1 MQERK
6 DVVTMGGKPVTLVG
20 NELKVGDKAP
30 DFKVLDTAM
39 AEKSLKDYK
48 GKIKVISV
56 TPSLDTPVCDLQA
69 TWFNE
74 DVDKLGDVYVLNVSM
89 DLPFAL
95 KRYCAAKGFDKVA
108 TLSDHRDASFG
119 TAYGVLIKE
128 RRLLARAVFVLDRDN
143 VIRYVELVPEV
154 THAINYDAL
163 LEAVTKIAK

>member
-6 DVVTMGGKPVTLVG
+6 NIVTMGGKPVTLVG
-20 NELKVGDKAP
+20 PELKAGDKAP
-30 DFKVLDTAM
+30 DFKVLDTSM
-39 AEKSLKDYK
+39 AEKSLKDYE

-74 DVDKLGDVYVLNVSM
+74 DVDKLGNVYVLNISM

-95 KRYCAAKGFDKVA
+95 KRYCAAKGFDRVA

-128 RRLLARAVFVLDRDN
+128 KRLLTRSVFVVDSND
-143 VIRYVELVPEV
+143 VIRYVEVVPEA
-154 THAINYDAL
+154 THPITFDAL
-163 LEAVTKIAK
+163 LEVVTRLAE